1 MGRLFSYCYGAGGA
15 GSDDDDD
22 DDEARSRG
30 GDDGEARPLQ
40 RRRIEV
46 ITEDN
51 DEAPDVPDVRVRPFD
66 AIRPMALVAMQR
78 RDQLDAVEAQLREA
92 HALHAVALRELP
104 AYEWL
109 AQEHGGAP
117 MRSADARF
125 VVVRSLA
132 ALEPPIPRSP
142 RPRPWPERRRNLETL
157 PECALVLFATPEGA
171 PLLSEVDPKVLSS
184 FIDLF
189 VRLRERPVVLGDPD
203 AAEAATRRVG
213 ALLDNGIALC
223 ASESPFAPLYRNH
236 HRFGSLQSWVRSD
249 NKFVVRSSLASYI
262 AKFHVSTWTLDG
274 GARYGPG
281 GRKNTAEGDTWAG
294 STFVSA

>member
-1 MGRLFSYCYGAGGA
+1 MAVGPVIRRDETEGASSDYRDTTLWDVTVGRLVSYCFGAGGA

-30 GDDGEARPLQ
+30 GDDGEARPRQ

-46 ITEDN
+46 ITEDTT
-51 DEAPDVPDVRVRPFD
+51 RPRTSARSI
-66 AIRPMALVAMQR
+66 AIRPMARLATQR
-78 RDQLDAVEAQLREA
+78 RDQLDAVEAQLREAHALRAVALRELHEA

-117 MRSADARF
+117 MRGADARF

-132 ALEPPIPRSP
+132 ALEPSIPRPP
-142 RPRPWPERRRNLETL
+142 RPRPWPERRRNPETL
-157 PECALVLFATPEGA
+157 PECALALFATLEGG
-171 PLLSEVDPKVLSS
+171 PLLSEADPGVLSS

-223 ASESPFAPLYRNH
+223 ASDSPFAPLYRNH
-236 HRFGSLQSWVRSD
+236 HRFGSLQSWVRS
-249 NKFVVRSSLASYI
+249 R
-262 AKFHVSTWTLDG
+262 
-274 GARYGPG
+274 
-281 GRKNTAEGDTWAG
+281 
-294 STFVSA
+294 